1 MRQLGKAFDLQK
13 TRKTRPYPKKRRTL
27 EQTLFSLINQALTAF
42 QKKFCSTDLRQPP
55 QNKPQNC
62 HWVESEFIFGILNF
76 ISENGR

>member
-13 TRKTRPYPKKRRTL
+13 THKTRPYPKKRRTL

-55 QNKPQNC
+55 
-62 HWVESEFIFGILNF
+62 
-76 ISENGR
+76 